1 MELYARDSQ
10 NLFSVVLYDSV
21 LPLPPNKP
29 TSSPESP
36 DRESERERRIGPA
49 AGLDRGIV
57 RGTISPSLQ
66 IMEREREKKMEEGP
80 QSQNFHC
87 SYVEIYTI
95 AVLGPNSAKAGA
107 SHKTC
112 TPRKGMRFC

>member
-1 MELYARDSQ
+1 MQEILKTCFPWFCTTLYCHCHPTNQ
-10 NLFSVVLYDSV
+10 HHH
-21 LPLPPNKP
+21 PNHP
-29 TSSPESP
+29 IE
-36 DRESERERRIGPA
+36 RARERRIGPA

-66 IMEREREKKMEEGP
+66 IMEREREKKMEETP
-80 QSQNFHC
+80 QSQNFYC

-107 SHKTC
+107 SHKTG